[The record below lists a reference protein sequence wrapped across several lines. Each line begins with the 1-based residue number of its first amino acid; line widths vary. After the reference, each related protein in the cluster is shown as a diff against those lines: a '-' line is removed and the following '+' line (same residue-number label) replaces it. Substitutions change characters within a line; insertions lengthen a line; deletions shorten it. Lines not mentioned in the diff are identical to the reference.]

1 MHMPPV
7 PGILGMSLNS
17 KDFEVALRAEL
28 NSKFLAHLPKEFLK
42 MRVGDFLQLASVN
55 GNSSSSSNNLDLETP
70 RTAIRRSVRRQQNDS
85 STMSTLMSI
94 TKSVKR
100 TLFPLSSSSTP
111 SKLKPQIVTTQTP
124 SVTVKRSSSVAM
136 DQKTPSKRS
145 SKVSRTPQVVAAPSS
160 PGIVQFQLDDGKIV
174 DVDFS
179 RSPKSAFQDAN
190 LLGSAAYGEVQTKI
204 ETYANQFVQ
213 FLKFFK
219 KFKPGK

>member
-1 MHMPPV
+1 
-7 PGILGMSLNS
+7 
-17 KDFEVALRAEL
+17 
-28 NSKFLAHLPKEFLK
+28 
-42 MRVGDFLQLASVN
+42 
-55 GNSSSSSNNLDLETP
+55 
-70 RTAIRRSVRRQQNDS
+70 
-85 STMSTLMSI
+85 
-94 TKSVKR
+94 
-100 TLFPLSSSSTP
+100 
-111 SKLKPQIVTTQTP
+111 
-124 SVTVKRSSSVAM
+124 M